1 MNLKVYNISMLI
13 ATAIAWFGFI
23 VIINNFDPYQ
33 ANIVIFILFYS
44 VLFLGALGILSL
56 IGFWIRKL
64 AYRRKE
70 IPAIIVTESFR
81 QAIIFSGV
89 FVVASWM
96 QASRL
101 LTWWN
106 IALLIV
112 LATFLEFL
120 ILLFHNGESNKIDT

>member
-1 MNLKVYNISMLI
+1 MLI